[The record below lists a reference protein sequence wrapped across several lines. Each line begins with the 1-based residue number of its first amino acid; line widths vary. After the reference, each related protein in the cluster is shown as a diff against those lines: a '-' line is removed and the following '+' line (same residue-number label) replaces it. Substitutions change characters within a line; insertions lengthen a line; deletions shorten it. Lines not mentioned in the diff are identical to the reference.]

1 MKTILSSLTISLLL
15 LSCGEKDSEKP
26 LSMKGAYSMTRQVL
40 NDGEKDSLLDRN
52 QLKIFTNKYVM
63 YASPNITDSFAN
75 FGIGQYHIAD
85 GKIIE
90 KIVFTG
96 TDQDQRDSSVL
107 LINKNPNGYTQVIEA
122 IPIEG
127 KNYKLTEDYE
137 DVGRAVTSPLDG
149 TWKQVRNIYIS
160 NNGDSSV
167 NDNPVEYKIYESG
180 YFIWAITSKDSANR
194 NVSVFGYG
202 TFEMNGDSLS
212 RETVMNSTFVRGL
225 KGRTY
230 EVDIDI
236 ENKDRYK
243 QTITFANGDKSVEIY
258 ERMQ

>member
-1 MKTILSSLTISLLL
+1 
-15 LSCGEKDSEKP
+15 
-26 LSMKGAYSMTRQVL
+26 MTRQVL
-40 NDGEKDSLLDRN
+40 NDGVKDSLLDRN

-75 FGIGQYHIAD
+75 FGIGQYHISD

-122 IPIEG
+122 IDIEG

-137 DVGRAVTSPLDG
+137 DVGRSVTSPLDG

-160 NNGDSSV
+160 SNGDSSV

-212 RETVMNSTFVRGL
+212 RETVMNTTFVMGL

-236 ENKDRYK
+236 ENKDRYR

>member
-1 MKTILSSLTISLLL
+1 MKTIMSSLAISLFLI
-15 LSCGEKDSEKP
+15 SCSQKTEEP

-40 NDGEKDSLLDRN
+40 NDGQKDSLLDRN
-52 QLKIFTNKYVM
+52 QLKIFTDRYVM

-96 TDQDQRDSSVL
+96 TDQDKRDSSVL
-107 LINKNPNGYTQVIEA
+107 LINKNANGYTQVIEA
-122 IPIEG
+122 INIAG
-127 KNYKLTEDYE
+127 RDYKLTEDYE

-149 TWKQVRNIYIS
+149 TWKQVRNIYITS
-160 NNGDSSV
+160 KGDSSV
-167 NDNPVEYKIYESG
+167 NDKPIEYKIYESG

-202 TFEMNGDSLS
+202 TFEMNSDTLS
-212 RETVMNSTFVRGL
+212 RETVMNTTFVRGL

-230 EVDIDI
+230 EVAIDM
-236 ENKDRYK
+236 EGRDRYK

-258 ERMQ
+258 ERMK